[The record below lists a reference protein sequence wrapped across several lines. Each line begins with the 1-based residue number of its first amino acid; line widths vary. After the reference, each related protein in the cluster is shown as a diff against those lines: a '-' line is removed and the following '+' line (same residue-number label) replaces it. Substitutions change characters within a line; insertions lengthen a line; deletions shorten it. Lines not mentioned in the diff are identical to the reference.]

1 MTRITAASL
10 AKATPETSP
19 TILEAL
25 PRFRRHLAAENKS
38 ARTITSYAESVERL
52 QEFLTTAGMPQR
64 VDAITREHV
73 EAFVAEQLERLK
85 PSSARIRYAS
95 VRQFFKWLAADGEI
109 TASPMENMRPPKVP
123 DQPVPV
129 LSDDELRALF
139 RTVDKASREDFLGR
153 RDRAILR
160 LFYSTGAR
168 LAELSALQVSDLDL
182 KDPPSVTF
190 LGKGGRYR
198 LVPMGRAASE
208 AIDRYLAVR
217 VRHPDHAAPALWL
230 GTQGPVTSTGIAAI
244 VKKRGREAGIGPIHA
259 HQLRHTAAHKARL
272 RGMDDD
278 AVMMNMGWTDRSML
292 HRYGKS
298 AAAERAREAALRI
311 GWGDDL

>member
-19 TILEAL
+19 TLLDAL

-38 ARTITSYAESVERL
+38 ARTIKSYVESVERL
-52 QEFLTTAGMPQR
+52 HEFLASAGMPVR
-64 VDAITREHV
+64 VASITREHV
-73 EAFVAEQLERLK
+73 EAFVADQLERLK

-95 VRQFFKWLAADGEI
+95 VRQFFKWLVEDGEL
-109 TASPMENMRPPKVP
+109 AESPMQNMKPPRVP
-123 DQPVPV
+123 EQPVDV
-129 LSDDELRALF
+129 LTDDELRALF
-139 RTVDKASREDFLGR
+139 RTVDKAPREDFLGR

-160 LFYSTGAR
+160 LLYATGMR
-168 LAELSALQVSDLDL
+168 LSEIAGLHVDDVDLRS
-182 KDPPSVTF
+182 PESVKV

-198 LVPMGRAASE
+198 IIGMGRSASE
-208 AIDRYLAVR
+208 AIDRYLVVR
-217 VRHPDHAAPALWL
+217 DRHPDRGAPELWL
-230 GTQGPVTSTGIAAI
+230 GTQGAMTTNGIAEM
-244 VKKRGREAGIGPIHA
+244 VKRRAVQAGIGRIHP
-259 HQLRHTAAHKARL
+259 HQFRHTAAHKARL

-278 AVMMNMGWTDRSML
+278 SVMMNMGWSDRSML

-298 AAAERAREAALRI
+298 AAAERAREVARRI

>member
-19 TILEAL
+19 TLLDTL

-38 ARTITSYAESVERL
+38 LRTIKSYAESVERL
-52 QEFLTTAGMPQR
+52 HEFLVAAGMPVR
-64 VDAITREHV
+64 VEAIHREHV
-73 EAFVAEQLERLK
+73 DAFVADQLERLK
-85 PSSARIRYAS
+85 PASARIRYAS
-95 VRQFFKWLAADGEI
+95 VRQFFKWLVGDGEI
-109 TASPMENMRPPKVP
+109 SASPMENMKPPKVP
-123 DQPVPV
+123 QQPVPV
-129 LSDDELRALF
+129 LTDDELRVLF
-139 RTVDKASREDFLGR
+139 RTVDKAPRDDFLGR

-168 LAELSALQVSDLDL
+168 LSELCAIQLGDLDL
-182 KDPPSVTF
+182 KDPPTVTI
-190 LGKGGRYR
+190 LGRGGRYR
-198 LVPMGRAASE
+198 VVAMGRSASE

-217 VRHPDHAAPALWL
+217 ERHPDKGASALWL
-230 GTQGPVTSTGIAAI
+230 GTQGPMTSTGIAEV
-244 VKKRGREAGIGPIHA
+244 VKRRGIQAGIGPIHP

-311 GWGDDL
+311 GWGDDV